1 MASLSERSLGGR
13 GEGWVAAQVALVGFI
28 GLCETLGPRWPDS
41 AAHPLAAAG
50 VVVASMGILLFLTG
64 AFSLGRSLT
73 PLPKPK
79 DDASLREGGAYAL
92 VRHPMYGGVIVAVAG
107 WSMAATPLGLA
118 ATALCALFLE
128 LKTRREETWLRER
141 YPSYDVYRRRVRW
154 KFVPGIR

>member
-1 MASLSERSLGGR
+1 MAQAAV
-13 GEGWVAAQVALVGFI
+13 VAVI

-41 AAHPLAAAG
+41 AAQPLAAAG
-50 VVVASMGILLFLTG
+50 VVVAAMGLLLFLAG

-107 WSMAATPLGLA
+107 WSIATTPLGLA
-118 ATALCALFLE
+118 ATALGALFLE
-128 LKTRREETWLRER
+128 LKTRREERWLVER
-141 YPSYDVYRRRVRW
+141 YPSYHAYRRRVPW